1 MAAKK
6 SSGGNGT
13 GGPLSR
19 PLLKRTDTELSI
31 DQSGLQRLLP
41 RRLRFLFA
49 DAQAESLYLDYY
61 RHQKWLD
68 FKAWIATAFLCCI
81 ALAAVAVTQWFVSR
95 DGAGPPWWFSPLL
108 LGLQTL
114 SLILLLVLFVWPRAS
129 YAGAWAALPAVLVQL
144 LQVICAAFVQYDS
157 TVWEDALPWLVV
169 YSFAA
174 HVLLPWRVVS
184 ALAASGTLVAAQAA
198 LWRGRPPAA
207 SLLLLASANLL
218 GLLAFLWVERLQR
231 RAFLETRQS
240 LEAKLVVEEESQ
252 EQERLL
258 LSVLPKHVAA
268 ELKQDLDAVVQ
279 GPFKKIYMSRHENV
293 SILFADIVGFTAFSS
308 TCPAAQLVRTLNELF
323 ARFDKLSD
331 KFHQLRIKILGD
343 CYYCVSGAPE
353 ERPDHAVLCVHMG
366 LSMVEA
372 IRSVRDQTRS
382 GVDMRVGIHTGAV
395 LAGVLGQR
403 QWQYD
408 VYSKDVVLANKMESG
423 GMPGQAH
430 LSVS

>member
-1 MAAKK
+1 MAFRTTTARTR
-6 SSGGNGT
+6 GAGT
-13 GGPLSR
+13 MRACKITLTG
-19 PLLKRTDTELSI
+19 
-31 DQSGLQRLLP
+31 
-41 RRLRFLFA
+41 
-49 DAQAESLYLDYY
+49 
-61 RHQKWLD
+61 
-68 FKAWIATAFLCCI
+68 
-81 ALAAVAVTQWFVSR
+81 VSR
-95 DGAGPPWWFSPLL
+95 GPTTGTKRPFIGIPESRKKKKNKYNLWH
-108 LGLQTL
+108 LQKKD
-114 SLILLLVLFVWPRAS
+114 SRWVCYRATRD
-129 YAGAWAALPAVLVQL
+129 
-144 LQVICAAFVQYDS
+144 I
-157 TVWEDALPWLVV
+157 
-169 YSFAA
+169 
-174 HVLLPWRVVS
+174 
-184 ALAASGTLVAAQAA
+184 
-198 LWRGRPPAA
+198 
-207 SLLLLASANLL
+207 
-218 GLLAFLWVERLQR
+218 R
-231 RAFLETRQS
+231 R
-240 LEAKLVVEEESQ
+240 

-308 TCPAAQLVRTLNELF
+308 TCPAPQLVRTLNELF

-423 GMPGQAH
+423 GMPG
-430 LSVS
+430 

>member
-1 MAAKK
+1 MTAEGQK
-6 SSGGNGT
+6 
-13 GGPLSR
+13 
-19 PLLKRTDTELSI
+19 TDRQCL
-31 DQSGLQRLLP
+31 
-41 RRLRFLFA
+41 RRR
-49 DAQAESLYLDYY
+49 
-61 RHQKWLD
+61 
-68 FKAWIATAFLCCI
+68 ATARRI
-81 ALAAVAVTQWFVSR
+81 
-95 DGAGPPWWFSPLL
+95 AGPPNRTQHTATRL
-108 LGLQTL
+108 
-114 SLILLLVLFVWPRAS
+114 
-129 YAGAWAALPAVLVQL
+129 
-144 LQVICAAFVQYDS
+144 
-157 TVWEDALPWLVV
+157 WEDALPWMVV

-184 ALAASGTLVAAQAA
+184 ALAASGTLVAAPGGAVQGPPPSGVAAAAGMRQPARADGLPLGGAHAAESFPRNEAVSRGQAGR
-198 LWRGRPPAA
+198 RG
-207 SLLLLASANLL
+207 
-218 GLLAFLWVERLQR
+218 G
-231 RAFLETRQS
+231 
-240 LEAKLVVEEESQ
+240 

-423 GMPGQAH
+423 GLPG
-430 LSVS
+430 